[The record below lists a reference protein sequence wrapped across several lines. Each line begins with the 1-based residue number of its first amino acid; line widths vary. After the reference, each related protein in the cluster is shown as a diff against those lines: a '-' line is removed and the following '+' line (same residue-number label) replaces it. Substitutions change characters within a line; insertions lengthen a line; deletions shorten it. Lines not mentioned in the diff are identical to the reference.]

1 MNYVLY
7 VLGGVAI
14 LIACALLLTLFNRLD
29 ASNRLQK

>member
-7 VLGGVAI
+7 VIGGVAI
-14 LIACALLLTLFNRLD
+14 LIAGALLLTLFNRLD